1 MCNFS
6 ESKTLVETFE
16 PGKGENAEYD
26 NWGGVMIERLERAI
40 LSVTKAKVLENTA
53 YLKDSAI
60 MTMIDALDFYES
72 VFKELRDYKADLKRY
87 HFPKPDYE
95 AELKNYHSP
104 KAIRKEK
111 RDKILERL
119 RDGEPFK
126 VKGKNAGLVW
136 RFGYKKN
143 EADFDLFVNET
154 KVGRW
159 KPNKFEEG
167 QNFILVNIATLGQ
180 YESSELLWLKDVEFV
195 KDSEKR
201 DLKRHKKGRVKTD
214 S

>member
-72 VFKELRDYKADLKRY
+72 V
-87 HFPKPDYE
+87 
-95 AELKNYHSP
+95 
-104 KAIRKEK
+104 
-111 RDKILERL
+111 
-119 RDGEPFK
+119 
-126 VKGKNAGLVW
+126 
-136 RFGYKKN
+136 
-143 EADFDLFVNET
+143 
-154 KVGRW
+154 
-159 KPNKFEEG
+159 
-167 QNFILVNIATLGQ
+167 
-180 YESSELLWLKDVEFV
+180 
-195 KDSEKR
+195 
-201 DLKRHKKGRVKTD
+201 
-214 S
+214 